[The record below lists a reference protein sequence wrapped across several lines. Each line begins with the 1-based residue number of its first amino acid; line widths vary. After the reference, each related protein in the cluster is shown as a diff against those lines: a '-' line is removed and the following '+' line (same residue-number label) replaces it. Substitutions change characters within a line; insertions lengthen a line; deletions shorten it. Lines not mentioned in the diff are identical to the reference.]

1 MVVMLQQAA
10 LRQWLSTSTQKGDK
24 GLDSTSSGRVSQT
37 STNWCILYRYN
48 ILAYIIFVNDQKNR
62 LQFWRKIYDL

>member
-37 STNWCILYRYN
+37 STNRCILYRYN
-48 ILAYIIFVNDQKNR
+48 ILACILFVNDQKNR